1 MRKRSLAIATGRVS
15 LTDHATAAADR
26 LALLRAA
33 LWILLAAKL
42 VTGWGVQWDIQWH
55 VLIGRDTFWIAPHL
69 MTYAGVTLAGLISF
83 GALAWDTRRGGPPAG
98 GIRIAGLVSTRG
110 VHLAAWGMALTV
122 LAAPID
128 DLWHRLFGLDVTLW
142 SPPHLLGIAGG
153 VVNSWGIL
161 LMAGELYPAGSWRL
175 AALLLGGASLYRGL
189 HLTVEPAN
197 LTAYGRGGVFFF
209 TLAILSALV
218 LPAALLP
225 ISRLAG
231 RWAPLAVLLLVIL
244 TGLLGAEIA
253 RVGFQAL
260 GPVSVIDEEIARE
273 PDSPV
278 ALATA
283 IARKNGIRPGQVGG
297 LLHLVSAPP
306 ILLFCSMDARRRPL
320 SATLVYAATLCLT
333 TAWALSVTPA
343 FAPLV
348 PGAADAALAL
358 VLALGAALA
367 GGSLAR
373 RLADALARDVPG
385 LAPR

>member
-1 MRKRSLAIATGRVS
+1 MRVAAGHAPLTG
-15 LTDHATAAADR
+15 HAAAGR
-26 LALLRAA
+26 LVVYRAA
-33 LWILLAAKL
+33 LWALLAAKL
-42 VTGWGVQWDIQWH
+42 LTGWGVQWDIQWH

-83 GALAWDTRRGGPPAG
+83 CLLGADTLRGGPPAG
-98 GIRIAGLVSTRG
+98 GIRIAGLISTRG
-110 VHLAAWGMALTV
+110 IHLAAWGMALTV

-161 LMAGELYPAGSWRL
+161 LMARELYPVGPWRL
-175 AALLLGGASLYRGL
+175 AALLLGGAALYRGL

-197 LTAYGRGGVFFF
+197 LTAYVRGGVFFF

-231 RWAPLAVLLLVIL
+231 RWAPLAVLLLVIV
-244 TGLLGAEIA
+244 TGLIGAEIA
-253 RVGFQAL
+253 RFGFQAL
-260 GPVSVIDEEIARE
+260 QPVSVIDEEIARE
-273 PDSPV
+273 PDSPI

-283 IARKNGIRPGQVGG
+283 IARKNGTRPGQVGG

-306 ILLFCSMDARRRPL
+306 IFLLCLIDARRRPL
-320 SATLVYAATLCLT
+320 TATLVYAAALCLT
-333 TAWALSVTPA
+333 TAWALGHTPA

-348 PGAADAALAL
+348 PGAMDAALAL
-358 VLALGAALA
+358 VLALGAALV

-373 RLADALARDVPG
+373 RLADALAWEAAPVP
-385 LAPR
+385 R

>member
-1 MRKRSLAIATGRVS
+1 MRKPSATIATSRVP
-15 LTDHATAAADR
+15 LTSQAAVANP
-26 LALLRAA
+26 LALYRAA
-33 LWILLAAKL
+33 LWTLLAAKL

-83 GALAWDTRRGGPPAG
+83 GLLGWDTLRGGPPAG
-98 GIRIAGLVSTRG
+98 GMRIAGLISTRG

-161 LMAGELYPAGSWRL
+161 LMAGELYPAGSGRL

-189 HLTVEPAN
+189 HLTVEPAT
-197 LTAYGRGGVFFF
+197 LTAYARGGVFFF

-218 LPAALLP
+218 LPAALMP

-231 RWAPLAVLLLVIL
+231 RWAPLAVLALVIV
-244 TGLLGAEIA
+244 TGLIGAEIA
-253 RVGFQAL
+253 RIGFQTL
-260 GPVSVIDEEIARE
+260 QPVSVIEEEIARE
-273 PDSPV
+273 PDSPI

-283 IARKNGIRPGQVGG
+283 IARKNGVRPGQVGG
-297 LLHLVSAPP
+297 ILHLVSALP
-306 ILLFCSMDARRRPL
+306 ILLFCSIDARRRPL

-333 TAWALSVTPA
+333 TAWALGRTPA

-367 GGSLAR
+367 GGTLAV
-373 RLADALARDVPG
+373 RLTEALARDATGP
-385 LAPR
+385 APR

>member
-1 MRKRSLAIATGRVS
+1 MAMATGRVP
-15 LTDHATAAADR
+15 LTAPATAAADR
-26 LALLRAA
+26 LALHRVA

-83 GALAWDTRRGGPPAG
+83 ALLGGDTLRGGPPAG
-98 GIRIAGLVSTRG
+98 GIRIAGLISTRG

-161 LMAGELYPAGSWRL
+161 LMARELYPAGLGRL
-175 AALLLGGASLYRGL
+175 TALLLAGASLYRGL
-189 HLTVEPAN
+189 HLTVEPAS
-197 LTAYGRGGVFFF
+197 LTAYVRGGVFFF
-209 TLAILSALV
+209 ALAILSALV

-225 ISRLAG
+225 IARLAG
-231 RWAPLAVLLLVIL
+231 RWAPLAVLVLVMV
-244 TGLLGAEIA
+244 TGLIGGEIA

-260 GPVSVIDEEIARE
+260 QPVAVIEEEIARE
-273 PDSPV
+273 PGSSI

-283 IARKNGIRPGQVGG
+283 IARKNGRTPGQLGS
-297 LLHLVSAPP
+297 LFHLVSALPVF
-306 ILLFCSMDARRRPL
+306 LFCLADPGRRPRV
-320 SATLVYAATLCLT
+320 ATLVYGATLCFA
-333 TAWALSVTPA
+333 TAWALAQTPA

-348 PGAADAALAL
+348 PGTAEAAVALGLAL
-358 VLALGAALA
+358 VAALVGA
-367 GGSLAR
+367 SLAR
-373 RLADALARDVPG
+373 RLAEALAPDATVP
-385 LAPR
+385 AFR